1 MEPPFVETEL
11 WNVEAYVCSWR
22 FAVVQDDTWMGLGD
36 GIAITGKRRP
46 SQIFALPFERIDD
59 PVGSTLLLQK
69 YWYHSMTI
77 SFVYFVT
84 VKLLQRFMRH
94 REPFQL
100 NRPLFLWN
108 ASLAIFSIIGF
119 IRSVEDTIYS
129 LYYLG
134 LFPSMC
140 YTIHPYG
147 VAAFWALL
155 FAISK
160 IIELGDTYFI
170 VLRKRPL
177 TFLHCYHHI
186 VVIIGAAY
194 GGASHAAH
202 GRFFVTMNYFV
213 HGIMYAYYA
222 CASYGLHPSRFIAMF
237 VTTLQIV
244 QMLGGITVNYLVH
257 QIKLHETAPCQQS
270 MGNIYVGYLIYGSF
284 ALLFIKFYINAY
296 FLRPKQR
303 FKQKKIE

>member
-1 MEPPFVETEL
+1 
-11 WNVEAYVCSWR
+11 
-22 FAVVQDDTWMGLGD
+22 MGSLNRAMQL
-36 GIAITGKRRP
+36 IR
-46 SQIFALPFERIDD
+46 SQIDHFSDFGIYANNTTTSLHNDYVYKFALPFERIDD

-100 NRPLFLWN
+100 NRPLFFWN

-160 IIELGDTYFI
+160 IVELGDTYFI

-222 CASYGLHPSRFIAMF
+222 CASYGLHPSR
-237 VTTLQIV
+237 
-244 QMLGGITVNYLVH
+244 
-257 QIKLHETAPCQQS
+257 CQQS